1 MLCTDTQEG
10 NGDSEEGLQAVPEDP
25 SQEEPIAES
34 TPPLS
39 GASRR
44 KHGRSSPYRMSSVIK
59 LEYNTS
65 HPIYAKIQ
73 DLFLRYILRWVLPSS
88 GGGKSSLTLES
99 SPSSSPLFPRRI
111 TFPLTGVE
119 LMREMW
125 FTNRDNVNLL
135 LEICRVG
142 FQTPLSEA
150 TILKKLIELY
160 FHWEQVSPHF
170 CRMFCTDC
178 YVCTCVNSIE
188 CPC

>member
-1 MLCTDTQEG
+1 
-10 NGDSEEGLQAVPEDP
+10 
-25 SQEEPIAES
+25 
-34 TPPLS
+34 
-39 GASRR
+39 
-44 KHGRSSPYRMSSVIK
+44 MSSVIK

-73 DLFLRYILRWVLPSS
+73 NLILHSILKWVLPSN
-88 GGGKSSLTLES
+88 GGQRSSTTLES

-111 TFPLTGVE
+111 SFPLTGVE

-150 TILKKLIELY
+150 TTLKKLIELY
-160 FHWEQVSPHF
+160 FHWEQVS
-170 CRMFCTDC
+170 
-178 YVCTCVNSIE
+178 VCVWWFAVSTNVVKASRVCAVCIL
-188 CPC
+188 

>member
-1 MLCTDTQEG
+1 M
-10 NGDSEEGLQAVPEDP
+10 PEDS
-25 SQEEPIAES
+25 SQEPTTDGI
-34 TPPLS
+34 PPPPS
-39 GASRR
+39 GAASHR

-73 DLFLRYILRWVLPSS
+73 DLILRCIIKWVLPSS
-88 GGGKSSLTLES
+88 GGGNLTLES

-111 TFPLTGVE
+111 TFPLSGVK

-150 TILKKLIELY
+150 TILKKLTELY
-160 FHWEQVSPHF
+160 FHWEQVSILNLIHN
-170 CRMFCTDC
+170 RTLELTLRRVV
-178 YVCTCVNSIE
+178 YKRIIALQLHCVTLRHIVN
-188 CPC
+188 PP